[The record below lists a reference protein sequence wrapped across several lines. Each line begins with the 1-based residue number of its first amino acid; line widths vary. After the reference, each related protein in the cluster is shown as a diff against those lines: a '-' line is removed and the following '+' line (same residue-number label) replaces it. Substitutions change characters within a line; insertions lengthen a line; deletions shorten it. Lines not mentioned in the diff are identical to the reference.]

1 MDKKPCVIVGVS
13 GGIACYKICA
23 LVSSLTQKG
32 IEVHVLMTKAAQEFV
47 TPLTFQTLS
56 RQRVVT
62 DMFSVAFEPRV
73 EHVSLAQ
80 KANLFVL
87 APATADLIA
96 RVANGFADDMLT
108 TTFLAANCS
117 KLIVPSMNTN
127 MLQNPSTR
135 ENLEKCRRY
144 GMRILE
150 SEEGRLACGTVGKG
164 RMPQPEV
171 IEDVIFEM
179 LETDQ
184 FLKGRRVLITAGP
197 TQEAIDP
204 VRYLTNHSTGLMGYA
219 LARQARNFGAEVT
232 LISGPVKLAAIAGV
246 KFKSVCSAKEM
257 ADAVFGELDRQDV
270 MIMAAAVA
278 DFTPKHMAAEKM
290 HKMQNTLSVE
300 LEPTIDILKTI
311 GQHRKKGQVVIGF
324 SMETEKLLENSR
336 HKLET
341 KNCDYI
347 IANSLSQPGAGFG
360 VSTNQVTILS
370 KEKTVPLPLLSKE
383 ETARE
388 ILRRCLKEMGNAAD
402 H

>member
-1 MDKKPCVIVGVS
+1 MDKKPCVIVGVA

-80 KANLFVL
+80 KADLFVL

-232 LISGPVKLAAIAGV
+232 LISGPVKLTAIAGV
-246 KFKSVCSAKEM
+246 KFRSVCSAKEM
-257 ADAVFGELDRQDV
+257 ADAVFGEMDRQDV
-270 MIMAAAVA
+270 VIMAAAVA
-278 DFTPKHMAAEKM
+278 DFTPKHMEAEKM
-290 HKMQNTLSVE
+290 HKTQNTLAVE
-300 LEPTIDILKTI
+300 LEPTIDILKSI

-324 SMETEKLLENSR
+324 SMETENLLENSR

>member
-80 KANLFVL
+80 KADLFVL

-164 RMPQPEV
+164 RMPQPEE

-219 LARQARNFGAEVT
+219 LARQARNFGAEVI

-246 KFKSVCSAKEM
+246 KFRSVCSAKEM
-257 ADAVFGELDRQDV
+257 ADAVFGEMDRQDV
-270 MIMAAAVA
+270 VIMAAAVA
-278 DFTPKHMAAEKM
+278 DFTPKHMEAEKM
-290 HKMQNTLSVE
+290 HKTQNTLAVE

-324 SMETEKLLENSR
+324 SMETENLLENSR

>member
-80 KANLFVL
+80 KADLFVL

-164 RMPQPEV
+164 RMPQPEE

-232 LISGPVKLAAIAGV
+232 LISGPVQLAAIEGV
-246 KFKSVCSAKEM
+246 KFRSVCSAKEM
-257 ADAVFGELDRQDV
+257 ADAVFGEMDRQDV
-270 MIMAAAVA
+270 VIMAAAVA
-278 DFTPKHMAAEKM
+278 DFTPKHMEAEKM
-290 HKMQNTLSVE
+290 HKTQNTLAVE
-300 LEPTIDILKTI
+300 LEPTIDSGVPPVSILPFSSKTHVKRT
-311 GQHRKKGQVVIGF
+311 GKSQF
-324 SMETEKLLENSR
+324 SFAAR
-336 HKLET
+336 
-341 KNCDYI
+341 
-347 IANSLSQPGAGFG
+347 
-360 VSTNQVTILS
+360 
-370 KEKTVPLPLLSKE
+370 
-383 ETARE
+383 TAA
-388 ILRRCLKEMGNAAD
+388 LAS
-402 H
+402 